1 MQNIGFDNMGDINY
15 RYQMPKMVIKV
26 EGKGNG
32 IKTIIVNLND
42 ISKALNREPDI
53 IIKYFSYSLGSIT
66 EKNNIIKGPHKL
78 ETLNELLNKFIEK
91 YVLCSFCSNPETT
104 YTFDNNMLTIDC
116 IACGH
121 IQKADNSKIVDY
133 VIKKFTK

>member
-1 MQNIGFDNMGDINY
+1 MQNIGFNNIDDINF
-15 RYQMPKMVIKV
+15 RYQMSKMIIKV

-32 IKTIIVNLND
+32 IKTIIVNLED
-42 ISKALNREPDI
+42 ISKSLNRRSDI
-53 IIKYFSYSLGSIT
+53 ILKYFSYSLGSIT

-91 YVLCSFCSNPETT
+91 YVLCSFCSNPETI
-104 YTFDNNMLTIDC
+104 YTFENNMLTIDC
-116 IACGH
+116 TACGH

-133 VIKKFTK
+133 IIKKF